1 MGLRE
6 RQKQD
11 RKHRIVAAAKE
22 LFVKQGFERTTI
34 ESIAEAAEVSGVT
47 VHNYYGTKAGI
58 LLALVVENDERLL
71 DILDKKLDENL
82 SDLVELTCRFSTIVL
97 NHALGNLEKS
107 IWRQVI
113 AAVTLDAQSP
123 FGKAYTRLDRKL
135 ASVLVRKIEEMQ
147 KAGDVPPR
155 VNAVDL
161 GQALFQLQNARFV
174 ELVRS
179 EELTGDDSCETLR
192 ADLEALFLRSPTM
205 RVMDKTPVTA
215 T

>member
-6 RQKQD
+6 RQKED
-11 RKHRIVAAAKE
+11 RRHRIVAAAKE
-22 LFVKQGFERTTI
+22 LFAKQGFERTTI

-58 LLALVVENDERLL
+58 LLALVVENDKHLL
-71 DILDKKLDENL
+71 DILDHQLDENF
-82 SDLVELTCRFSTIVL
+82 SDLVELTCRFFTIVQ

-113 AAVTLDAQSP
+113 AAVTLDAKSP

-135 ASVLVRKIEEMQ
+135 ADVLVRKIEVMQ
-147 KAGDVPPR
+147 KTGQVPAGVI
-155 VNAVDL
+155 AVDL
-161 GQALFQLQNARFV
+161 GNALFQLQNARFV

-179 EELTGDDSCETLR
+179 ENLTGEKSSELLR
-192 ADLEALFLRSPTM
+192 ADLEALLLQSPTM
-205 RVMDKTPVTA
+205 HAMNKTAVTA
-215 T
+215 V

>member
-11 RKHRIVAAAKE
+11 RKHRIVASAKE

-71 DILDKKLDENL
+71 DVLEEKLDENF
-82 SDLVELTCRFSTIVL
+82 SDLVELTCRFSTIVQD
-97 NHALGNLEKS
+97 HALGSLEKS

-123 FGKAYTRLDRKL
+123 FGKAYTRLDQKL
-135 ASVLVRKIEEMQ
+135 ASVLVRKIEQMQ
-147 KAGDVPPR
+147 KAGDVPRR
-155 VNAVDL
+155 VNAIDL
-161 GQALFQLQNARFV
+161 GKALFQLQNARFI
-174 ELVRS
+174 ELVRT
-179 EELTGDDSCETLR
+179 EGLTGEDSCDHLR
-192 ADLEALFLRSPTM
+192 ADLEALFLQSATTHATNKPA
-205 RVMDKTPVTA
+205 VTA